1 MTYKI
6 SFSTGNNYQI
16 KLNRKSSF
24 KITKNY
30 AITEEITIMPQSL
43 NELTDVEISGA
54 NDKYVLM
61 YDAASAK
68 WKDKNPDE
76 VLSAAAV
83 TEVSQPGLPSNF
95 IDQLDVDLDDKIDLD
110 AGIF

>member
-24 KITKNY
+24 KITQDY
-30 AITEEITIMPQSL
+30 TITEEITIMPQSL
-43 NELTDVEISGA
+43 NELTDVEISGT

-61 YDAASAK
+61 YDAASGK

-76 VLSAAAV
+76 VLSASST
-83 TEVSQPGLPSNF
+83 TELTQPGLPNNF
-95 IDQLDVDLDDKIDLD
+95 IEKLDIDLDDKIDLD
-110 AGIF
+110 AGTF